1 MCRKIVVTSGKGG
14 VGKTTVTT
22 KLGINLSKMGR
33 KVVLIDGDVGL
44 NNLDVVMGVENKVVY
59 DMCDVLSGK
68 CRIKQALI
76 PDLYEKSLFVL
87 PSAHAYESDDISPQG
102 FRALVDALS
111 EDFDYIIIDCP
122 AGIEGGFHRA
132 VSSATEA
139 LVVTTPHI
147 SSVRDADKVL
157 SLLSTYNMIDIG
169 LVVNRLRGD
178 LVISGEMMSEGDISR
193 LLRCKPMGVIP
204 EDDLLL
210 QSQADRTGRNSGCS
224 AIAFNLLA
232 DNIENGNKR
241 IYDCTARFRGFFSK
255 IKLMMRNKV

>member
-1 MCRKIVVTSGKGG
+1 MTLSEKIKNLPEKPGVYIMRNAGGEIIYIGKA
-14 VGKTTVTT
+14 
-22 KLGINLSKMGR
+22 
-33 KVVLIDGDVGL
+33 VVLKNRVRQYFQHT
-44 NNLDVVMGVENKVVY
+44 EKPPKV
-59 DMCDVLSGK
+59 
-68 CRIKQALI
+68 QAM
-76 PDLYEKSLFVL
+76 
-87 PSAHAYESDDISPQG
+87 
-102 FRALVDALS
+102 VDNIA
-111 EDFDYIIIDCP
+111 DFDYIIIDCP

-210 QSQADRTGRNSGCS
+210 QSQADRAGRNSGSS